1 VAGHHFRAGVI
12 AVVRRADGDVMAF
25 ERADKPGHW
34 QLPQGGL
41 ERGESPVEA
50 LWRELEEET
59 GLGPADVEL
68 IGEPSEWLIAEWP
81 IEVVGD
87 GARLG
92 QVHRW
97 FELLVRDE
105 AVEPRPDGREFRA
118 WKWVAPA
125 WLVDNVVEFKR
136 PAYRQVLGGEP
147 RASSSERSIR
157 RGG

>member
-12 AVVRRADGDVMAF
+12 AVVRRADGHVMAF
-25 ERADKPGHW
+25 ERADKPGQW

-41 ERGESPVEA
+41 ERGEQPEEA

-68 IGEPSEWLIAEWP
+68 VGEPSDWIVAPWP
-81 IEVVGD
+81 LDVVRD

-105 AVEPRPDGREFRA
+105 SIEPRPDGREFRA
-118 WKWVAPA
+118 WKWVEPA
-125 WLVDNVVEFKR
+125 WLVANVVEFKR
-136 PAYRQVLGGEP
+136 PGYRQVLGGEP
-147 RASSSERSIR
+147 SESSSERTIR
-157 RGG
+157 RGV